1 MVIIMKNRYKVSLLV
16 IAILLAFSMTVGT
29 SYAFWTTTVS
39 QEGTNEVV
47 AGCLKFELN
56 DVLVADDGSTNST
69 SINLS
74 NAYPTS
80 DANGLT
86 TKPYNLTIKNVCSIN
101 ADYKIILNKL
111 SDSVLDENN
120 MKYHIVKVSPSE
132 TTMEPVLIN
141 TLKPIS
147 VDDAISEELTK
158 LMGDSIKSSYIIG
171 EGILKAQ
178 NNNVTDSVTYNLR
191 LWIDESAGNEVMG
204 STFESAIAVYAV
216 AVE

>member
-101 ADYKIILNKL
+101 ANYTILLNTL
-111 SDSVLDENN
+111 SSSLLTENHI
-120 MKYHIVKVSPSE
+120 KYHLVKTSPIT
-132 TTMEPVLIN
+132 TTMVPVLIS
-141 TLKPIS
+141 S
-147 VDDAISEELTK
+147 VGATDIDANLVDEIGNSV
-158 LMGDSIKSSYIIG
+158 GGVVQSSYVLETG
-171 EGILKAQ
+171 TLSGQ
-178 NNNVTDSVTYNLR
+178 VDNVTDSVTYNLR
-191 LWIDESAGNEVMG
+191 LWIDEAAGNEVMAN
-204 STFESAIAVYAV
+204 TYEAAIAVYAE
-216 AVE
+216 ATE